1 MDVSTVGKF
10 LLVAA
15 AVLVVVGLLF
25 VAAGALGL
33 GRLPGDLSFGGKNTK
48 VFIPIGTSIVLSI
61 VATIVLNL
69 LFRGK

>member
-1 MDVSTVGKF
+1 MDVGTTGKV
-10 LLVAA
+10 LLAVA

-25 VAAGALGL
+25 LAASALGL

-48 VFIPIGTSIVLSI
+48 VVVPIGTSIVLSI

>member
-1 MDVSTVGKF
+1 VDVGSVGKI

-15 AVLVVVGLLF
+15 VVLGVVGLLF
-25 VAAGALGL
+25 LAANALGV

-48 VFIPIGTSIVLSI
+48 VFVPVGTSIVLSI